1 MRIGESSR
9 QDKRYR
15 LSVAPFVER
24 EGEMDML
31 LDLVARAE
39 AGRGQ
44 VVGREVLD
52 LLGGVGLAE
61 RNLGRLALAAGTHA
75 EAATHL
81 ATARDLFAGMGSPH
95 EVARTTLAL
104 AALAH
109 ARGDTAQAAALL
121 AEARVAF
128 EALGMPALVARAD
141 HLARGRAPPPGGDEG
156 ARLSTVA

>member
-1 MRIGESSR
+1 MRIGELSR
-9 QDKRYR
+9 QYKRYR

-24 EGEMDML
+24 EREMDML
-31 LDLVARAE
+31 LDFVARAE

-75 EAATHL
+75 EAAAHL
-81 ATARDLFAGMGSPH
+81 ATARDQFAGMGSRH
-95 EVARTTLAL
+95 EVARTTLAQ

-109 ARGDTAQAAALL
+109 ARGDTARAAALL
-121 AEARVAF
+121 DE
-128 EALGMPALVARAD
+128 ARAD
-141 HLARGRAPPPGGDEG
+141 PRGQVLHSDISDGGE
-156 ARLSTVA
+156 

>member
-1 MRIGESSR
+1 MRIGELSR
-9 QDKRYR
+9 QYKRYR

-24 EGEMDML
+24 EREMDML
-31 LDLVARAE
+31 LDFVARAE

-81 ATARDLFAGMGSPH
+81 ATARDLFAGMGSRH
-95 EVARTTLAL
+95 EVARTVLAQP
-104 AALAH
+104 ALAH
-109 ARGDTAQAAALL
+109 AGH
-121 AEARVAF
+121 
-128 EALGMPALVARAD
+128 PARAID
-141 HLARGRAPPPGGDEG
+141 HIHQIGVP
-156 ARLSTVA
+156 